1 MSGRRALRTALLIT
15 IVFMGVEVLAGI
27 LSGSLALL
35 ADAGHMFTDAAS
47 LGLGLFAFWLSSR
60 PRTEA
65 RTFGFR
71 RFEVFAALINGISI
85 WLIAGLI
92 GWEAL
97 SRLREPPPINAGTMG
112 VVGLVGLAS
121 NAAVAAI
128 LLPARSRS
136 LNVRGA
142 FLHVLADGL
151 GSLGLILAAVL
162 IKATGRFF
170 WDPAV
175 SLGICLLILLSSIR
189 LIKESF
195 HILMEG
201 TPSHLDTE
209 AVGKALASIPGVT
222 GVHDLHIW
230 MIASEFV
237 SLSAHLNVPKT
248 CDSREI
254 FRRAQDILR
263 SEFQISHSTLQLEIQ
278 DEGSCPTE
286 SCDECTPD

>member
-1 MSGRRALRTALLIT
+1 MSGRSALRTALLIT

-60 PRTEA
+60 PRSGA

-85 WLIAGLI
+85 WVIAGLI

-97 SRLREPPPINAGTMG
+97 NRLHEPPRINAGTMAA
-112 VVGLVGLAS
+112 VGLIGLAA
-121 NAAVAAI
+121 NIAAAAI
-128 LLPARSRS
+128 LLPAKNRN
-136 LNVRGA
+136 LNVKGA

-151 GSLGLILAAVL
+151 GSLGILLAAVL
-162 IKATGRFF
+162 IKATGQFF

-175 SLGICLLILLSSIR
+175 SLGICVLIILSSVR
-189 LIKESF
+189 LLRESF

-201 TPSHLDTE
+201 APAHLDTE
-209 AVGKALASIPGVT
+209 AVRKALAAIPGVT
-222 GVHDLHIW
+222 AVHDLHIW
-230 MIASEFV
+230 TIASEFV
-237 SLSAHLNVPKT
+237 SLSAHLNVPKS
-248 CDSREI
+248 CDSQQI
-254 FRRAQDILR
+254 FRRAQDVLR
-263 SEFQISHSTLQLEIQ
+263 SEFQISHSTLQIEIQ
-278 DEGSCPTE
+278 DEGSCLTE
-286 SCDECTPD
+286 SCDECA

>member
-1 MSGRRALRTALLIT
+1 
-15 IVFMGVEVLAGI
+15 MGVEVLAGI

-60 PRTEA
+60 PRSGA
-65 RTFGFR
+65 QTFGFR

-85 WLIAGLI
+85 WVIAGLI

-97 SRLREPPPINAGTMG
+97 NRLHEPPRINAGTMAA
-112 VVGLVGLAS
+112 VGLIGLAL
-121 NAAVAAI
+121 NVAVAAI
-128 LLPARSRS
+128 LMPAKNRN

-151 GSLGLILAAVL
+151 GSLGLLLAAVL

-175 SLGICLLILLSSIR
+175 SLGICVLIILSSVR
-189 LIKESF
+189 LLRESF

-201 TPSHLDTE
+201 APAHLDTE
-209 AVGKALASIPGVT
+209 AVRKALAAIPGVT
-222 GVHDLHIW
+222 AVHDLHIW
-230 MIASEFV
+230 TIASEFV
-237 SLSAHLNVPKT
+237 SLSAHLNVPKS
-248 CDSREI
+248 CDSQQI
-254 FRRAQDILR
+254 FRRAQDVLR
-263 SEFQISHSTLQLEIQ
+263 SEFQISHATLQIEIQ
-278 DEGSCPTE
+278 DEGSCLTE
-286 SCDECTPD
+286 SCDECA